1 MTVCASKHFSKA
13 AAFPRR
19 RGARGETTHGT
30 GADARAGITPCSQ
43 ELGAVAGAG
52 QDTRT
57 GIAGLDAVLN
67 AAIDS
72 TLKTRLVAAIS
83 LQLNAQ
89 VNAALTAGLNQV
101 LTAELK
107 PRV

>member
-1 MTVCASKHFSKA
+1 MA
-13 AAFPRR
+13 AESLEGGSQVAALPRACEMMA
-19 RGARGETTHGT
+19 GTPAGTT
-30 GADARAGITPCSQ
+30 RCSQ